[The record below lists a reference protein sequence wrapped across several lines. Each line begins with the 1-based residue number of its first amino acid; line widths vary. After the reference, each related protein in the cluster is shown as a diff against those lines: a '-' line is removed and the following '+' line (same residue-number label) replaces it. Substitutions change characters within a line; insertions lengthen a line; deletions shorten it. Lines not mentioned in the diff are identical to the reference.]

1 MADGSSR
8 TAADGASG
16 PIRVFGVDDHQG
28 VLEGLR
34 QIISDQSD
42 LSWVGQASS
51 IGDAQSR
58 LAALRPDVMLL
69 DSRLKSESG
78 LDLCAWTRERLPEVR
93 VLMLTGSTDAALLLQ
108 ALAAGATG
116 FLIKQARGRDI
127 VDAIRRVR
135 QGEVVWDVRMG
146 QAVLQHFREV
156 GGQGVGNERLERYRE
171 RVHSLYQG
179 MTAIAGIR
187 SVEEMLQ
194 RVLSLAR
201 ELTGARYAAL
211 AVLLP
216 DESIA
221 QFLTEGLTPG
231 EMRAMGALPRGK
243 GLLGEVIHTRRPL
256 RVNDIPSHPRAS
268 GWPPGHPP
276 MRTFLGMPMLVHGEV
291 VGHLYMTDKRG
302 GEAFSAED
310 EELVGLL
317 ASLGA
322 VLVKNQRLN
331 EDLGRLAVVE
341 ERQRIGMN
349 LHDGTLQTI
358 YSVLL
363 GLDALLGEMPEGSRT
378 YDAVNRLA
386 ERLREVTDEI
396 RRYVLDLK
404 SDARPLMSTVEE
416 IAQELGLGEK
426 LRIHSS
432 DMSYTQLPEETVEHL
447 ARFTQEALSNVAR
460 HAQATRVDV
469 TWRRVGDEFQLM
481 IDDDGV
487 GFDTSQP
494 SPPGHHGRR
503 HLEERARLAGGR
515 LQVDSRPH
523 EGARILL
530 TAPMPR

>member
-1 MADGSSR
+1 MADASSR
-8 TAADGASG
+8 TAAGGPSD
-16 PIRVFGVDDHQG
+16 PIRVFGVDDHRG
-28 VLEGLR
+28 VLEGLK
-34 QIISDQSD
+34 QIISDQPD
-42 LSWVGQASS
+42 LAWVGEASAIGEAQA
-51 IGDAQSR
+51 A
-58 LAALRPDVMLL
+58 LAALKPDVMLL
-69 DSRLKSESG
+69 DSRLRGESG
-78 LDLCAWTRERLPEVR
+78 LDLCAWTRAELPEVR

-116 FLIKQARGRDI
+116 FLVKQARGRDI

-135 QGEVVWDVRMG
+135 RGEVVWDVRMG
-146 QAVLQHFREV
+146 QAVLEHFREV
-156 GGQGVGNERLERYRE
+156 GGQGIGNERLERYRA
-171 RVHSLYQG
+171 RMRRLYHG
-179 MTAIAGIR
+179 MTDIAGVR
-187 SVEEMLQ
+187 GVEEMLQ
-194 RVLSLAR
+194 RVVALAR
-201 ELTGARYAAL
+201 DVTEARYAAL

-221 QFLTEGLTPG
+221 KFVTEGLTP
-231 EMRAMGALPRGK
+231 EQMREMGALPRGR

-256 RVNDIPSHPRAS
+256 RVDSISTHPRAY

-276 MRTFLGMPMLVHGEV
+276 MGTFLGMPMLVHGEV

-302 GEAFSAED
+302 GEPFSDED

-317 ASLGA
+317 ASLAA
-322 VLVKNQRLN
+322 VLIKNARLN

-363 GLDALLGEMPEGSRT
+363 GLDALLGDMPEGSRT

-404 SDARPLMSTVEE
+404 SDARPLLATVEE
-416 IAQELGLGEK
+416 IAQELGLGDK

-432 DMSYTQLPEETVEHL
+432 DTTYTQLPEETVEHL
-447 ARFTQEALSNVAR
+447 ARFAQEALSNVAR

-515 LQVDSRPH
+515 LHVESRPH

-530 TAPMPR
+530 TGPMLR

>member
-1 MADGSSR
+1 MADASSR
-8 TAADGASG
+8 TAAGGLPG
-16 PIRVFGVDDHQG
+16 PIRVFGVDDHRG
-28 VLEGLR
+28 VLEGLE
-34 QIISDQSD
+34 QIIADQPD
-42 LSWVGQASS
+42 LAWVGEASS
-51 IGDAQSR
+51 IGEAQRR
-58 LAALRPDVMLL
+58 LAEKRPDVLLL
-69 DSRLKSESG
+69 DSRLRGESG
-78 LDLCAWTRERLPEVR
+78 LDLCAWVRRELPDVR
-93 VLMLTGSTDAALLLQ
+93 VLMLTGSTDSALLLQ

-116 FLIKQARGRDI
+116 FLVKQARGRDI
-127 VDAIRRVR
+127 VDAVRRVH
-135 QGEVVWDVRMG
+135 QGGVVWDPRMG
-146 QAVLQHFREV
+146 QAVLEHFREV
-156 GGQGVGNERLERYRE
+156 GGQGLGNDRLERYRE
-171 RVHSLYQG
+171 RMQRLYRG

-187 SVEEMLQ
+187 GVDEMLQ
-194 RVLSLAR
+194 QVVALAR
-201 ELTGARYAAL
+201 GVTEARYAAL
-211 AVLLP
+211 AVLMP

-221 QFLTEGLTPG
+221 KFVTEGLTPD
-231 EMRAMGALPRGK
+231 EIRAVGALPRGR

-256 RVNDIPSHPRAS
+256 RVADIGRDPRAC
-268 GWPPGHPP
+268 GWPSGHPA
-276 MRTFLGMPMLVHGEV
+276 MNSFLGMPMLVQGEV

-302 GEAFSAED
+302 AEAFTGDD

-317 ASLGA
+317 ANLAA
-322 VLVKNQRLN
+322 VLIKNARLN

-363 GLDALLGEMPEGSRT
+363 GLDALLDDVPEESRT
-378 YDAVNRLA
+378 YETVNRLA

-404 SDARPLMSTVEE
+404 SDARPLLATVEE
-416 IAQELGLGEK
+416 IAQELGLGGK

-432 DMSYTQLPEETVEHL
+432 DTTYTQLPEETLEHL

-460 HAQATRVDV
+460 HAHANRVDV

-515 LQVDSRPH
+515 LKVESRPH
-523 EGARILL
+523 EGSRILL
-530 TAPMPR
+530 TGPMPR